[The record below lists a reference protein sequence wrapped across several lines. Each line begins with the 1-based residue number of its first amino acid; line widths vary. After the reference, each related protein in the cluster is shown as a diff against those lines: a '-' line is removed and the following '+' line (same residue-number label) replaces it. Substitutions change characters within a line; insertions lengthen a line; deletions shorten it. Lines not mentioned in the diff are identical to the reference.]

1 MFFFMFLAHPK
12 PTHADYGTIDG
23 AYVACWV
30 NEPVETA
37 AEHMAREAI
46 EALGWDVEERED
58 GFPVSLEDYEPNSQS
73 RAMYEQATVDGVVLS
88 FHRWAVGAPDE
99 D

>member
-1 MFFFMFLAHPK
+1 MFFFTLLAHPK
-12 PTHADYGTIDG
+12 PTHAEYGTIDG

-30 NEPVETA
+30 NESVE
-37 AEHMAREAI
+37 AEAEQMARDAI

-58 GFPVSLEDYEPNSQS
+58 GFPVSLEDYEPNSPS
-73 RAMYEQATVDGVVLS
+73 RAMYEQATLDGIVLN
-88 FHRWAVGAPDE
+88 FHRWPVGAPDE